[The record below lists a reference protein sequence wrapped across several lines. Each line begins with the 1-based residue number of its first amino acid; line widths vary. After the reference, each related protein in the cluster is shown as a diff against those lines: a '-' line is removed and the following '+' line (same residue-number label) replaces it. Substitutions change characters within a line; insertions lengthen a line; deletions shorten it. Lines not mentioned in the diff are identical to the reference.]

1 MSQSG
6 SSTELPEPTIDLT
19 IYPWESQVNQYPK
32 VGKPG
37 IDLFIGEISVGRV
50 QFDGEDVLDARCNY
64 VECLLY
70 RNNKGH
76 VIGILNYYR
85 WGVEGFEEPGNVNV
99 WVHPRRHRR
108 GIGTALLTEAEKR
121 FGPINFHQQ
130 TYSTAGRALVT
141 KYIQSTR
148 QREGAS

>member
-1 MSQSG
+1 M
-6 SSTELPEPTIDLT
+6 TDLPEATIDHT
-19 IYPWESQVNQYPK
+19 IYSWDSQVKQYEK

-37 IDLFIGEISVGRV
+37 ISLFVGEISVGRV
-50 QFDGEDVLDARCNY
+50 QVDGIDIMDALCNY

-85 WGVEGFEEPGNVNV
+85 WGVEGFEDPGNVNI
-99 WVHPRRHRR
+99 WVHPRRQRR
-108 GIGTALLTEAEKR
+108 GIGTALLAEAEKR
-121 FGPINFHQQ
+121 FGPLNFEQQ

-148 QREGAS
+148 QKEGAT